1 MRLNR
6 SPPACGC
13 TRMPS
18 LTWPCPSAVDFYSL
32 QALLFKEQNLSFWQ
46 QTRLFFSF
54 RSRISD

>member
-1 MRLNR
+1 MRTPLLTHPR
-6 SPPACGC
+6 
-13 TRMPS
+13 PS
-18 LTWPCPSAVDFYSL
+18 SVDFYSL

>member
-6 SPPACGC
+6 SPPACC
-13 TRMPS
+13 TRMLS

>member
-1 MRLNR
+1 
-6 SPPACGC
+6 
-13 TRMPS
+13 
-18 LTWPCPSAVDFYSL
+18 VDFYSL